1 MNNMD
6 KDFSGFTAGTLV
18 HTETGLV
25 PIEQLKIG
33 DKVLSNAA
41 NGSGELIYK
50 AITNTMITENI
61 SVWLLELSVAVD
73 SSLPIKERIR
83 LRELSDC

>member
-50 AITNTMITENI
+50 AITNTMITN
-61 SVWLLELSVAVD
+61 
-73 SSLPIKERIR
+73 
-83 LRELSDC
+83 